1 MRRRWRR
8 TGVVFPPEA
17 WARDGLA
24 PLEVA
29 SRFGRL
35 TLQRQMLATGVGTV
49 HEAHATPGDAAL
61 PPHGGLVITRG
72 LQEMACLLPDT
83 LPFVT
88 AERLLGWQTQA
99 APEPVTAETVAPEP
113 VTVPE
118 AKRVLCA
125 STLRTVV
132 REHGAA
138 LAKAE
143 WREVTRVRAALARGE
158 GATEGLCPRLVP
170 APAPRRRAGWPVALC
185 AAVDQALAAGETQ
198 PPRGVRVADWERVL
212 VARRQERADAGP
224 EDLRR
229 LGPEVGPDEVV
240 ASADEVLTR
249 RPQRRQ
255 FWELRTARVATA
267 EGYRYVSGTGATFL
281 ATLAVLCALCQGT
294 PAGGAP
300 RQGVFLADGGRG
312 LRDFY
317 QATLAPRGATLI
329 LDWYHL
335 HHRCYQVA
343 TQVCRD
349 KPTRVRFL
357 GTMGRLLW
365 RGDVDGAIAAAAAF
379 RPEAK
384 APPDPRRPAPLDEW
398 ITYLEARRASIPCY
412 RERHRQ
418 RQYIGSGQAEK
429 ANDLLVARRQKN
441 KGMHWSEE
449 TSVALMRLRTLRL
462 NGDWDRYWHQRQ
474 APSLLAA

>member
-8 TGVVFPPEA
+8 TGAVFPPVV
-17 WARDGLA
+17 WQRDGRA

-35 TLQRQMLATGVGTV
+35 TLQRQVLATGVGTA
-49 HEAHATPGDAAL
+49 HETHATPGDAAL

-72 LQEMACLLPDT
+72 LQELACLLPDT
-83 LPFVT
+83 LPFVS

-99 APEPVTAETVAPEP
+99 ASAAAPEMAVAPE
-113 VTVPE
+113 TK
-118 AKRVLCA
+118 AVLCA

-138 LAKAE
+138 LAEAE
-143 WREVTRVRAALARGE
+143 WAKVRRLRAALACDDGV
-158 GATEGLCPRLVP
+158 AEGLCPRLVP
-170 APAPRRRAGWPVALC
+170 ARTPRRRAGWPVALS
-185 AAVDQALAAGETQ
+185 AAVDQALAAGATR

-212 VARRQERADAGP
+212 TARRQERSEAHA
-224 EDLRR
+224 EEVRR
-229 LGPEVGPDEVV
+229 LGPEVGPAEVV

-267 EGYRYVSGTGATFL
+267 EGFRYVSGTGATFL

-294 PAGGAP
+294 PTGGAA
-300 RQGVFLADGGRG
+300 RRVVFLADGGRW
-312 LRDFY
+312 LRDFFA
-317 QATLAPRGATLI
+317 ATLAPRGATLI

-335 HHRCYQVA
+335 HHRCYQIA

-349 KPTRVRFL
+349 KPTRVHFL
-357 GTMGRLLW
+357 GTLGRLLW
-365 RGDVDGAIAAAAAF
+365 RGDVDGAITAAEEFRAA
-379 RPEAK
+379 AK

-398 ITYLEARRASIPCY
+398 IAYLEARRTAIPCY

-418 RQYIGSGQAEK
+418 CQYIGSGQAEK

-441 KGMHWSEE
+441 QGMHWSEE

-462 NGDWDRYWHQRQ
+462 NGDWDRYWHQRTF
-474 APSLLAA
+474 PSLLAA

>member
-8 TGVVFPPEA
+8 TGTVFPPVA
-17 WARDGLA
+17 WPRDGLA

-35 TLQRQMLATGVGTV
+35 TLQRQVLATGVGTA
-49 HEAHATPGDAAL
+49 HETHATPGDAAL
-61 PPHGGLVITRG
+61 PPHGGIVITRG
-72 LQEMACLLPDT
+72 LQELACLLPDT
-83 LPFVT
+83 LPFVS

-99 APEPVTAETVAPEP
+99 APALEAAPA
-113 VTVPE
+113 
-118 AKRVLCA
+118 AKAVLCA

-138 LAKAE
+138 LAEAE
-143 WREVTRVRAALARGE
+143 WAEVTRVRAALARGD
-158 GATEGLCPRLVP
+158 GAAEGLRPRLLP
-170 APAPRRRAGWPVALC
+170 TQTPRRRAGWPATLC
-185 AAVDQALAAGETQ
+185 AAVDQALAAGATR
-198 PPRGVRVADWERVL
+198 PPRGVRTADWERVRA
-212 VARRQERADAGP
+212 ARCQERA

-229 LGPEVGPDEVV
+229 LGPEVGPAEVV

-294 PAGGAP
+294 PAGVAP
-300 RQGVFLADGGRG
+300 RRVVFLADGGRW
-312 LRDFY
+312 LRDFFA
-317 QATLAPRGATLI
+317 ATLAPRGATLI

-335 HHRCYQVA
+335 HHRCYQIA

-365 RGDVDGAIAAAAAF
+365 RGDVDGAITAAEEF
-379 RPEAK
+379 RAQAK

-398 ITYLEARRASIPCY
+398 ITYLEARRAAIPCY

-418 RQYIGSGQAEK
+418 CQYIGSGQAEK

-441 KGMHWSEE
+441 QGMHWSEE

-462 NGDWDRYWHQRQ
+462 NGDWDRYWHQRTF
-474 APSLLAA
+474 PSLLAA